1 MGIASKQGYPGL
13 RVAAVIA
20 ILIVGGVH
28 LQQYFSFGIR
38 SVPTV
43 GVLFLLNAIGAG
55 AVAVLLL
62 TPWRLTQVLGALGGL
77 AISLGAIVS
86 LMIARTPPGFFNY
99 IEPTWRTPVVIA
111 LVAEVVSVLLLGGFL
126 VMVGIG
132 QRAQTR
138 TRPALR

>member
-1 MGIASKQGYPGL
+1 MRSLSKQKSLGL
-13 RVAAVIA
+13 RLAAVIA

-38 SVPTV
+38 SIPTV
-43 GVLFLLNAIGAG
+43 GVLFLLNAIGA
-55 AVAVLLL
+55 ATVAILLL

-77 AISLGAIVS
+77 GISIGAIVS

-111 LVAEVVSVLLLGGFL
+111 LVAEAVSVLLLTGFL

-132 QRAQTR
+132 QRAR
-138 TRPALR
+138 ARARPALR